1 MPDLALSD
9 VTLHY
14 EIGGDGPPLMLLAGM
29 VSDSASWAP
38 LIERLEARFAV
49 IRPDN
54 RTTGRTRPWD
64 APVSLAAM
72 AGDAAALIEALGHGP
87 AHVAGHSMG
96 GLIAMELASARP
108 DLVSRLT
115 VMASAP
121 MRMARNAFLF
131 RTLLA
136 LRAEGMADDLWLRA
150 LFPWLFHPAAF
161 DLPEQIEAGIRAGL
175 DYPHAQS
182 AEAMA
187 QQVAALEAYDPAGL
201 APRVQVPTLALLAE
215 NDALIPEAEARA
227 ALAALPDVR
236 IETVPRAGHSL
247 HWDVPQAV
255 AEALIRFSGVDGA
268 SASAR

>member
-14 EIGGDGPPLMLLAGM
+14 EIGGAGPPLLLLAGM

-38 LIERLEARFAV
+38 VLEALEPRFTV

-54 RTTGRTRPWD
+54 RTTGRTRPRD
-64 APVSLAAM
+64 APVSVPGMAA
-72 AGDAAALIEALGHGP
+72 DAAALLEALGQGP

-96 GLIAMELASARP
+96 GLIAMELAAARP

-136 LRAEGMADDLWLRA
+136 LRAEGMAEDLWLRA
-150 LFPWLFHPAAF
+150 LFPWLFHPSAF
-161 DLPEQIEAGIRAGL
+161 DLPDQIEAGIRAGL
-175 DYPHAQS
+175 DYPYAQS

-187 QQVAALEAYDPAGL
+187 HQVSALEAYDPAGL
-201 APRVQVPTLALLAE
+201 GPRVQVPALALLAE

-227 ALAALPDVR
+227 ALADIPDLRV
-236 IETVPRAGHSL
+236 ETVPRAGHSL
-247 HWDVPQAV
+247 HWDAPQAV
-255 AEALIRFSGVDGA
+255 AEALIRSSGADGA